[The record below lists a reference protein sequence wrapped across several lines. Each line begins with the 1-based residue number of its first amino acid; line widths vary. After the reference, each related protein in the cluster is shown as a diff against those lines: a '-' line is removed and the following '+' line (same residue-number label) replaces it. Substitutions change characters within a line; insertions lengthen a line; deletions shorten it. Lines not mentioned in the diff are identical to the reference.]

1 MRYILT
7 TIITVA
13 LAGAPALGSQGHDHA
28 HHTAAAASAS
38 PSPVLEAEV
47 DAVRRATE
55 RYRDI
60 EVARREGYRLFGMEG
75 PLTGEHWYLPDAVR
89 RPLDMARPSTLQYA
103 TVDGRKVLVGVA
115 YTHYRRPDEP
125 VPEGFAGAGDV
136 WHTHDVTRLAR
147 AATAERPV
155 LRAIVE
161 RRIRRGRV
169 GAGDGRTLLTMVHAW
184 VWSENPDGMFAGQH
198 RGLPYLRAG
207 LPASHA
213 AGASEAAAMGVSLLA
228 ADGCADEVRRTD
240 RLTGL
245 SRSQSRDLR
254 RACDRQAEAVR
265 ASRTASPAALNG
277 AAERAWTAYLAE
289 RDRILRPEQRQRMRR
304 VMDAATEPG
313 HPH

>member
-7 TIITVA
+7 TIVTAA
-13 LAGAPALGSQGHDHA
+13 LAVAPALGAQGHDHA
-28 HHTAAAASAS
+28 HQTAPAASAS
-38 PSPVLEAEV
+38 PALEAEV
-47 DAVRRATE
+47 EAVRRATE

-75 PLTGEHWYLPDAVR
+75 PLVGEHWYLPDAVR
-89 RPLDMARPSTLQYA
+89 RPLDLARPSTLQYA
-103 TVDGRKVLVGVA
+103 TVEGRKVLVGVA
-115 YTHYRRPDEP
+115 YTYYRRPGEP
-125 VPEGFAGAGDV
+125 VPDGFAGAGDV
-136 WHTHDVTRLAR
+136 WHTHDITRLAR

-184 VWSENPDGMFAGQH
+184 VWSQNPDGMFAGQH

-213 AGASEAAAMGVSLLA
+213 TGASEAAAMGVSLLP

-240 RLTGL
+240 RLAGL
-245 SRSQSRDLR
+245 SRTQSRDLR
-254 RACDRQAEAVR
+254 RACDRQAEMVR
-265 ASRTASPAALNG
+265 ASRRAPAAALNG

-289 RDRILRPEQRQRMRR
+289 RDRILRSEQRQRMQR

-313 HPH
+313 HTH

>member
-1 MRYILT
+1 MRYILMM
-7 TIITVA
+7 TVTA
-13 LAGAPALGSQGHDHA
+13 LVVAPALQAQGHDHA
-28 HHTAAAASAS
+28 NHTTSAASAS
-38 PSPVLEAEV
+38 PALEAEV
-47 DAVRRATE
+47 EAVRRATE

-75 PLTGEHWYLPDAVR
+75 PLVGEHWYLPDAVR
-89 RPLDMARPSTLQYA
+89 RPLDMAQPSTLQYA

-147 AATAERPV
+147 AATAERPM

-161 RRIRRGRV
+161 RRIRRGRA

-184 VWSENPDGMFAGQH
+184 VWSENPEGMFAGQH
-198 RGLPYLRAG
+198 RDLPYLRAG

-240 RLTGL
+240 RLAGL
-245 SRSQSRDLR
+245 SRTQSRDLR
-254 RACDRQAEAVR
+254 RACDRQAETVR
-265 ASRTASPAALNG
+265 ASRDASAAALN
-277 AAERAWTAYLAE
+277 AVAERAWTAYLVE

-304 VMDAATEPG
+304 VMEAATEPG
-313 HPH
+313 HSH

>member
-1 MRYILT
+1 MRYILP
-7 TIITVA
+7 ITVA
-13 LAGAPALGSQGHDHA
+13 ASVACTPVLAAQEHA
-28 HHTAAAASAS
+28 HAHPTTASASAS
-38 PSPVLEAEV
+38 PALEAEV
-47 DAVRRATE
+47 EAVRRVTE

-75 PLTGEHWYLPDAVR
+75 PLVGEHWYHPDVVR
-89 RPLDMARPSTLQYA
+89 RPLDLARPSTLQYA
-103 TVDGRKVLVGVA
+103 TIGGRKVLVGVA
-115 YTHYRRPDEP
+115 YTYYRRPDQP

-147 AATAERPV
+147 AATVERPV

-169 GAGDGRTLLTMVHAW
+169 GAGEGRTLLTMVHAW
-184 VWSENPDGMFAGQH
+184 VWSENPAGLFAEQH

-213 AGASEAAAMGVSLLA
+213 AGASEAVAMGVSLLA
-228 ADGCADEVRRTD
+228 AEGCADEVRRAD
-240 RLTGL
+240 RLAGL
-245 SRSQSRDLR
+245 SRDQSRDLR

-265 ASRTASPAALNG
+265 ASRTASAAALNG

-289 RDRILRPEQRQRMRR
+289 RDRILRPEQTERMRR
-304 VMDAATEPG
+304 VMDAVMEPG
-313 HPH
+313 GHAH